1 MGFIHIFLE
10 NTDKFLCHLLG
21 VPFQVFDKQ
30 RVKRATTYTVSR
42 VAKAL
47 LHVSSF
53 FLQTKRIGKEYR
65 RLFGK
70 QVDER

>member
-42 VAKAL
+42 VS
-47 LHVSSF
+47 SSF
-53 FLQTKRIGKEYR
+53 LQIRRIGKEYR